1 MTFFVNPQN
10 FIILFLMIIYIYRV
24 SKELVADISRTAI
37 SVDDYNRR
45 TLLVF
50 HVVAPVMSFT
60 GICIKYR
67 VTFV

>member
-50 HVVAPVMSFT
+50 HVVAPSCLSPV
-60 GICIKYR
+60 YA
-67 VTFV
+67 